1 MKNPTELTYY
11 DGAFLEADLIAFATK
26 LDALDYDDYS
36 HSRPTSYSSGRWG
49 ARDLPF
55 SASSVCAYRTDRG
68 PASRA
73 TCTLGSMSGCVE
85 LYWKGGV
92 HSVTEFLPGAK
103 EMGGLLH
110 LKQIRQIGDDLYVV
124 GSQGQVYR
132 RHQNS
137 WAVFNQ
143 GLEVPDL
150 NDLLAQGVSMSE
162 ALDKTMGVLDLESI
176 DGTSPSDIYAV
187 GSRGGVYF
195 RGGERWIQINKVTN
209 VNLHRVRV
217 LDSDTVYA
225 VGDRGVV
232 LKGNARQ
239 GFSIIETNIGD
250 DIWGLEWFDKH
261 LYVGGKRKGL
271 FRLDDQTSQKVA
283 ALPDFECHTLHAYA
297 GQLLALGF
305 KHVYLTDDAKTWKFL
320 QNPDNE

>member
-1 MKNPTELTYY
+1 MTNPTELTYY
-11 DGAFLEADLIAFATK
+11 DGAVLEPDLLVLATK

-36 HSRPTSYSSGRWG
+36 HSRPTSYSAGRWG

-55 SASSVCAYRTDRG
+55 AASSVCAYRTKNG
-68 PASRA
+68 PAPRA
-73 TCTLGSMSGCVE
+73 TCTLALMAGCVE
-85 LYWKGGV
+85 IYWKGGV
-92 HSVTEFLPGAK
+92 KSGTEFLPGAK

-132 RHQNS
+132 RHQNG
-137 WAVFNQ
+137 WVAFNQ

-150 NDLLAQGVSMSE
+150 NALLARGIPTSE

-176 DGTSPSDIYAV
+176 DGTSPTDLYAV

-195 RGGERWIQINKVTN
+195 RGADRWTQINKITN

-217 LDSDTVYA
+217 LDSNTVYV
-225 VGDRGVV
+225 VGDRGTV

-239 GFSIIETNIGD
+239 GFSVIETNIGD
-250 DIWGLEWFDKH
+250 DLWGLEWFNGH
-261 LYVGGKRKGL
+261 LYVGGKSKGL
-271 FRLDDQTSQKVA
+271 FRYDGQALQKVTP
-283 ALPDFECHTLHAYA
+283 LPDFECHTLHAYA
-297 GQLLALGF
+297 GQLLALGS
-305 KHVYLTDDAKTWKFL
+305 KHVYLTDDAKIWKFL
-320 QNPDNE
+320 QNPDNV